1 MELKARLAQV
11 LEPQTITKKDG
22 NTMTKRG
29 IVVETDGQYRK
40 LVAFTIIN
48 QNIQIPNIGTEVLVK
63 YDLSSRE
70 YNGRWYTEA
79 TAWSVISG
87 HATQPQQAQPANN
100 PYSVVEGKGTPLD
113 DDPNGESLPF

>member
-1 MELKARLAQV
+1 MELKGKLAHV

-29 IVVETDGQYRK
+29 IVVETDGQYKK

-87 HATQPQQAQPANN
+87 HATQPHQAQPANN

-113 DDPNGESLPF
+113 DEQNLPF